1 MPRYSPKELYD
12 NYRQGFSGCLWE
24 QHVFDQ
30 LLDNSKYAYFA
41 DGAKKIKGSG
51 KGKLSTP
58 YKSVLKFDKKA
69 YEERQTT
76 GDCLKRGT
84 KVLMSD
90 GTLKNIEDILV
101 GDSVITHNNRPQKV
115 YELINKKPTEQQINH
130 VYIKKYDK
138 KLSMTND
145 HKVMVFT
152 ENGYEWLE
160 ARNLKEGDLLV
171 LSKRPGSS
179 AEDKIL
185 DLSKYISDLEYTI
198 DQDSIRVKYSK
209 NTLNRFVKLSN
220 DLMWLIGLYAAEGG
234 VDGNNRERITF
245 NLHIKETQLRDRII
259 YLFKD
264 IFGAECS
271 VFNRTEKNVCCV
283 RCSNIVVA
291 RLFSYFVRGNQWTK
305 NLNEELINTS
315 RWHKLSFLRGWSD
328 GDGSVTTTKRR
339 RLVGV
344 SVSKDLIHNISD
356 ILISLQIQHT
366 ITIRQP
372 RNRSKE
378 AYQIDLY
385 GDQVYKI
392 YPELSIMT
400 KVHTKQN
407 RLTCSLGL
415 LAPITTITNEFY
427 TDNVY
432 CINVEKDH
440 SFIANGLISHNCVSH
455 GTRNACDISR
465 AVEIDINGD
474 REAWIAR
481 GATEA
486 IYGCRG
492 HGGQGMSCARAATF
506 VSKSGGVIVR
516 KDYPGIADFSK
527 YNGNLGAG
535 WGSRGLPDPVIDLAN
550 NHQIK
555 TVSLCKTV
563 EEARDALANGYGL
576 SVCSNFGFSNKRD
589 SKGFAKKSGSWAH
602 AMAWIACDDTGNE
615 PAFLVQNSWGKWNDG
630 GHPEW
635 GPIPDGSFLITADI
649 AQQMLSQEGAY
660 AFSDFDGFPVQKL
673 PSYGFEDY

>member
-1 MPRYSPKELYD
+1 MPKFSPNDLYKM
-12 NYRQGFSGCLWE
+12 YREGFSGCLWE
-24 QHVFDQ
+24 SHIFDQ
-30 LLDNSKYAYFA
+30 LLENSKYAYFC
-41 DGAKKIKGSG
+41 DGAKKIKSSG

-138 KLSMTND
+138 TLSMTND

-185 DLSKYISDLEYTI
+185 DLSKYISDLEYKI

-305 NLNEELINTS
+305 NLNEELI
-315 RWHKLSFLRGWSD
+315 K
-328 GDGSVTTTKRR
+328 
-339 RLVGV
+339 
-344 SVSKDLIHNISD
+344 
-356 ILISLQIQHT
+356 
-366 ITIRQP
+366 
-372 RNRSKE
+372 
-378 AYQIDLY
+378 
-385 GDQVYKI
+385 
-392 YPELSIMT
+392 
-400 KVHTKQN
+400 
-407 RLTCSLGL
+407 
-415 LAPITTITNEFY
+415 
-427 TDNVY
+427 
-432 CINVEKDH
+432 
-440 SFIANGLISHNCVSH
+440 
-455 GTRNACDISR
+455 
-465 AVEIDINGD
+465 
-474 REAWIAR
+474 
-481 GATEA
+481 
-486 IYGCRG
+486 
-492 HGGQGMSCARAATF
+492 
-506 VSKSGGVIVR
+506 
-516 KDYPGIADFSK
+516 
-527 YNGNLGAG
+527 
-535 WGSRGLPDPVIDLAN
+535 
-550 NHQIK
+550 
-555 TVSLCKTV
+555 
-563 EEARDALANGYGL
+563 
-576 SVCSNFGFSNKRD
+576 
-589 SKGFAKKSGSWAH
+589 
-602 AMAWIACDDTGNE
+602 
-615 PAFLVQNSWGKWNDG
+615 
-630 GHPEW
+630 
-635 GPIPDGSFLITADI
+635 
-649 AQQMLSQEGAY
+649 
-660 AFSDFDGFPVQKL
+660 
-673 PSYGFEDY
+673 